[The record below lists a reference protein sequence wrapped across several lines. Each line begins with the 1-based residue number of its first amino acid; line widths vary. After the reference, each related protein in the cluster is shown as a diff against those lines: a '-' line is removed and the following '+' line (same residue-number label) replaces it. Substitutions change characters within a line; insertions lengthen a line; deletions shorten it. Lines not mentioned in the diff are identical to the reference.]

1 MVMSFLSATEY
12 SKVAADTKTVL
23 MDVRMPPEFEQVHA
37 QNAVLEPLDKLDAD
51 VAAKK
56 HGLGKQDPIYL
67 ICKSGARAKTAGQKF
82 VLAGYEN
89 VILVEG
95 GTEAWI
101 AANLPVVRG
110 QSKVLPLDRQIQIIV
125 GTLVVTGV
133 LLSHFVHPAWILL
146 SAFVG
151 CGLIFAGISGI
162 CALAIVVAKMPWN
175 QASYAGRKVTSCSI
189 DPESGKKSC
198 CQKE

>member
-1 MVMSFLSATEY
+1 MVMSYLSVTEY
-12 SKVAADTKTVL
+12 SKIASDTKTVL

-37 QNAVLEPLDKLDAD
+37 ENAVLEPLDKLDAD
-51 VAAKK
+51 AAAKK
-56 HGLGKQDPIYL
+56 HGLAKQDAIYL

-110 QSKVLPLDRQIQIIV
+110 QSKVLSLDRQIQIIV
-125 GTLVVTGV
+125 GSLVVIGV

-175 QASYAGRKVTSCSI
+175 QASTAGRKITSCSV
-189 DPESGKKSC
+189 DPQSRKKSC
-198 CQKE
+198 CKNH